1 MKPTSP
7 QLEGSLKAVELPS
20 ESAAPIPPVPMTEFG
35 VARTHRE
42 VLDCWKLVHQC
53 YTESGLIDANSF
65 GVHTSRQAASPSSA
79 VIYGRTQGRIDST
92 LTVIADGPEGLPLD
106 KVYKPTL
113 DQLRNN
119 GHKLVEVGLLADA
132 RINHSR
138 FSMEQTFGTMRYGL
152 YRAYYAQADIVI
164 GVHPRH
170 AAFYTRM
177 MGLEVIGP
185 LSEHPSVKHR
195 PVLLMRLD
203 INRIRL
209 EPTPRLLRYIKANP
223 VDQVEFDQRF
233 SFSKVSMSRSV
244 ISQYLNHIEFQ
255 QKFSRFQTPAAIQ
268 PIQQIR

>member
-1 MKPTSP
+1 MTPTSP
-7 QLEGSLKAVELPS
+7 TLDGSLKAVTLDLDPV
-20 ESAAPIPPVPMTEFG
+20 AIKPIAMTEFG
-35 VARTHRE
+35 IAQTHRQ
-42 VLDCWKLVHQC
+42 VLECWKLVYRC

-65 GVHTSRQAASPSSA
+65 ELHTSRQAASPTSA
-79 VIYGRTQGRIDST
+79 VIYGQTQGQIDST
-92 LTVIADGPEGLPLD
+92 LTVIADGPQGLPLD
-106 KVYKPTL
+106 QVYKPTL
-113 DQLRNN
+113 DHLRSQ

-132 RINHSR
+132 RTDHSR

-177 MGLEVIGP
+177 LGLEVIGP
-185 LSEHPSVKHR
+185 LSQHPTVKNR

-223 VDQVEFDQRF
+223 VEQAEFDRRYPF
-233 SFSKVSMSRSV
+233 SNSGLSRSI
-244 ISQYLNHIEFQ
+244 ISQYLNHMDFQ
-255 QKFSRFQTPAAIQ
+255 QKFNRFQTPAAIK